1 MELRQLDHFRAVA
14 EEGHFTRAASR
25 CRMSQSALS
34 ASIRALEKELDS
46 RLFMRTTR
54 KVELTEAGRVLL
66 EEARRTL
73 AAAASARESVLAVRG
88 LLRGSLR
95 VGGIP
100 TPGLLDQAALLAR
113 FRDQHPAVG
122 IRYVR
127 DTSMALIPEIQA
139 GRLDVALV
147 SLPRQL
153 PEPVRATPLS
163 TQPMMFVA
171 RPDHPLAG
179 RTQVTIASL
188 ADQDFVGPPHGS
200 TGYEAVDRALAGTG
214 KQRRVSFEAVDV
226 LTILDFVAHGLGFT
240 LLPQYLATNRPDLQA
255 IPLAHPDMTWTLAA
269 IMSRHQATPAGRA
282 FAALLPQPGPP
293 QQPRPSP
300 RLPGPA
306 WAPPWPKASR
316 RPRNA
321 QRPTLRDFRGSAR
334 SRTHRRRSTTST
346 NSAIGGSDESPFSPV
361 TPAARGA
368 PTVGPAA
375 SAVRAGQGG
384 HQPRAVA
391 VHGLPGAGPPS
402 PGARAQAQAPPPGL
416 PALAAGGADAAV
428 AAGRHRVGVPHRWH
442 RVQADLRPG

>member
-1 MELRQLDHFRAVA
+1 MELRQLEHFLAVA

-34 ASIRALEKELDS
+34 ASIRSLERELDS
-46 RLFMRTTR
+46 RLFVRTTR

-66 EEARRTL
+66 EQARRTL

-127 DTSMALIPEIQA
+127 ETSMALIPEIEA

-153 PEPVRATPLS
+153 PEPVLATPLS
-163 TQPMMFVA
+163 TQPMMFVC
-171 RPDHPLAG
+171 RPGHPLAG

-188 ADQDFVGPPHGS
+188 AEQDFVGPPPGS
-200 TGYEAVDRALAGTG
+200 TGYEAVDRVLAGTG
-214 KQRRVSFEAVDV
+214 KERRVIFEAVDV

-240 LLPQYLATNRPDLQA
+240 LLPEYLATSRPDLRA
-255 IPLAHPDMTWTLAA
+255 IPLAGPDMTWTLAA

-282 FAALLPQPGPP
+282 FATLLPQPAPP
-293 QQPRPSP
+293 QQPRPGP
-300 RLPGPA
+300 RLPG
-306 WAPPWPKASR
+306 
-316 RPRNA
+316 RPGPVMAQGHRGGPETHNA
-321 QRPTLRDFRGSAR
+321 QLCATSSTEPPED
-334 SRTHRRRSTTST
+334 RRAPADTDGAAPTST
-346 NSAIGGSDESPFSPV
+346 DSGLGVALPACSYSRSVIGPELGP
-361 TPAARGA
+361 GA
-368 PTVGPAA
+368 PTRR
-375 SAVRAGQGG
+375 SARMSAGSRPRHLSSRTG
-384 HQPRAVA
+384 HSAHPR
-391 VHGLPGAGPPS
+391 
-402 PGARAQAQAPPPGL
+402 
-416 PALAAGGADAAV
+416 D
-428 AAGRHRVGVPHRWH
+428 GR
-442 RVQADLRPG
+442 